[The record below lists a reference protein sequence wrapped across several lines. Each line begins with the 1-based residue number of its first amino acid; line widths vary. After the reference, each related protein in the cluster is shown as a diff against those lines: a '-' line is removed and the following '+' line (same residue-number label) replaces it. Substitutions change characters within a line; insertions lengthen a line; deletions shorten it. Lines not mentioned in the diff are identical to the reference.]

1 MPVPVTPT
9 FKVNYNA
16 FSFPAAVVPHGSLVF
31 SADELAHAM
40 FTTGRAPG
48 DRLNHGRASLW
59 EFLHRS
65 AVIPAYIRR
74 RPYGALTRSRLAREL
89 DRSELVG
96 LSYAL
101 GTAMTGIFCR
111 QVLRV
116 DHLLHIDRYWS
127 TYGVRFRAGRK
138 RADYIGRSPAG
149 WMVAEAKGRSR
160 GIERALRDKLVDQK
174 RSVLSI
180 ESAPPSL
187 ALGCVAHFPG
197 AGENLV
203 VDAFDPDESAEDAI
217 RLDDLTIDRYLY
229 AYYLPFVEALNL
241 GQPYVADSG
250 IQMEA
255 VDFGVFG
262 LRVSLLQGIAD
273 LMRSIPTDDLA
284 GFGERVFAII
294 SSATDSGAQIRPD
307 GSIISTDW
315 ADAIRETDWNVE

>member
-1 MPVPVTPT
+1 MPT
-9 FKVNYNA
+9 FEVNYNA
-16 FSFPAAVVPHGSLVF
+16 FSFPAAIAPHGSMTF

-40 FTTGRAPG
+40 FTAGRAPG
-48 DRLNHGRASLW
+48 DRFGHGGASLW

-74 RPYGALTRSRLAREL
+74 RPHGGLTRSRLAHEL

-101 GTAMTGIFCR
+101 GTAMTDIFCR
-111 QVLRV
+111 QVLHV

-127 TYGVRFRAGRK
+127 TYGMRFRAGRK

-149 WMVAEAKGRSR
+149 WIVAEAKGRSR
-160 GIERALRDKLVDQK
+160 GMERALRGKLVDQK

-217 RLDDLTIDRYLY
+217 RIDDLTIDRYLY
-229 AYYLPFVEALNL
+229 SYYAPFVEALNL

-273 LMRSIPTDDLA
+273 LTRSIPTDDLA
-284 GFGERVFAII
+284 GFGERVYAITT
-294 SSATDSGAQIRPD
+294 SATDIGAQIRSD

-315 ADAIRETDWNVE
+315 ADVVQRRDWDVG